1 MGHTQVEGEEEEGQL
16 QVTPEEGEG
25 EVGEVGDQNLGGGVE
40 AVAPCCQVM
49 GEGEVEEEVEAVLIV
64 QGGEEGEEG
73 AGEVG
78 RGALRLLHAD
88 SG

>member
-1 MGHTQVEGEEEEGQL
+1 MGRTQEEGEEEEGQL
-16 QVTPEEGEG
+16 QVTQGE
-25 EVGEVGDQNLGGGVE
+25 GEVGDQNLGGGVE